1 VSFTSYREIRSPCNE
16 TDAAHMRT
24 LAGVMMQHHVNARWY
39 HFRVKI
45 ETYLSARNYARRSLE
60 GPR

>member
-1 VSFTSYREIRSPCNE
+1 MVTRRGIRSPCTVE
-16 TDAAHMRT
+16 DADHMRT

-45 ETYLSARNYARRSLE
+45 ETYISARAYAGRSLE
-60 GPR
+60 GPAR

>member
-1 VSFTSYREIRSPCNE
+1 MVSYRELRSPCTE
-16 TDAAHMRT
+16 EDARLMRT
-24 LAGVMMQHHVNARWY
+24 HAGTQMQHHVNARWY

-45 ETYLSARNYARRSLE
+45 ETYISARNYARRSLE